1 MASSHSSS
9 KLPSPP
15 EPPPPSKPR
24 VSVDNWAVLIALL
37 AALLVRVGVVK
48 VVPW

>member
-9 KLPSPP
+9 KLPPSS
-15 EPPPPSKPR
+15 EPPSSLKPR
-24 VSVDNWAVLIALL
+24 ISIDNWAVLIALL

-48 VVPW
+48 AVPW